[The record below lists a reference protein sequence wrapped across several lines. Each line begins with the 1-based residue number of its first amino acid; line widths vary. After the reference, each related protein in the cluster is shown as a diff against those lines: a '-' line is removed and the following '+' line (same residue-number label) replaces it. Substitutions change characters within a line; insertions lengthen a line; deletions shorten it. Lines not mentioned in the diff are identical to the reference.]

1 MFPSV
6 QLKRSTL
13 LRLSKILSLSSVTSR
28 GKAQELIKNGKVKV
42 NNQVVRQNVVVDI
55 NSAIELEGKPILV
68 DVTTKLWGIYK
79 PKHVFCSS
87 ERNYEYEE
95 RRDVEKR
102 DVQMRVVEKR
112 DVQMRDVQMRD
123 VQMRDVEKR
132 DGEMKDWEMR
142 AGEMKDHSHR
152 LVTARGSPQKGSYST
167 TQLASGD
174 LRKEFP
180 LEGRKQIGRGGR
192 RSDLYQGH
200 AGEVAERFRQLSW
213 KGDIVRHRS
222 EVGKKQDEVG
232 KQDEVERPAR
242 SEPQRLNT
250 NLFDFIRKK
259 NKAYET
265 KNKVSNDIPEHL
277 IVVNS
282 LSASS
287 EGLVLL
293 TNDGD
298 FARNLK
304 DTENNI
310 VTTYIVKVKEELTNE
325 KIKLIEKGC
334 HVGDLHIRPLSV
346 HVIKPHST
354 SPKWIK
360 ITLVEKSHTHL
371 DLLFSK
377 YSLTIRKCK
386 RFSFGPYKASDL
398 LEHFLTPLKIHSTLS
413 AMVPKYSTKL
423 ILAQPT
429 GNVLTDEHDK
439 LVLVKDYLKNS
450 AIRG

>member
-13 LRLSKILSLSSVTSR
+13 LRLSKILSLSAVTSR

-42 NNQVVRQNVVVDI
+42 NNQVVRQNVAVDI
-55 NSAIELEGKPILV
+55 NSVIELDGKPILV

-95 RRDVEKR
+95 KR
-102 DVQMRVVEKR
+102 ESL
-112 DVQMRDVQMRD
+112 
-123 VQMRDVEKR
+123 
-132 DGEMKDWEMR
+132 
-142 AGEMKDHSHR
+142 KDHPPQGVVAGRR
-152 LVTARGSPQKGSYST
+152 LPQKGSYSL
-167 TQLASGD
+167 TQLPPGD
-174 LRKEFP
+174 MRKSF
-180 LEGRKQIGRGGR
+180 LLKGREQISEVG
-192 RSDLYQGH
+192 RSDPYQEH
-200 AGEVAERFRQLSW
+200 SIQVSERLRQLNW
-213 KGDIVRHRS
+213 KGDIVRHPP
-222 EVGKKQDEVG
+222 
-232 KQDEVERPAR
+232 EVEKKPDELER
-242 SEPQRLNT
+242 SSQSVPQKLNT

-265 KNKVSNDIPEHL
+265 KNDVSNDIPEHL

-298 FARNLK
+298 FAKNLK

-334 HVGDLHIRPLSV
+334 NVGDIHIRPLEV
-346 HVIKPHST
+346 HLIKPHCS

-360 ITLVEKSHTHL
+360 LTYVEKSHTHL

-377 YSLTIRKCK
+377 YGLTIRKCK

-398 LEHFLTPLKIHSTLS
+398 SVHFLTPLKIHSTLS
-413 AMVPKYSTKL
+413 PFVPKYPPKL
-423 ILAQPT
+423 ILAQPA
-429 GNVLTDEHDK
+429 GNVLTDESDRC
-439 LVLVKDYLKNS
+439 VLVKDYLKNS
-450 AIRG
+450 VIR

>member
-13 LRLSKILSLSSVTSR
+13 LRLSKILSLSAVTSR

-55 NSAIELEGKPILV
+55 NSAIELDGKPILV
-68 DVTTKLWGIYK
+68 DITTKLWGIYK

-87 ERNYEYEE
+87 ETNYEYEE
-95 RRDVEKR
+95 KKQALKIDPPHEL
-102 DVQMRVVEKR
+102 VQC
-112 DVQMRDVQMRD
+112 
-123 VQMRDVEKR
+123 
-132 DGEMKDWEMR
+132 G
-142 AGEMKDHSHR
+142 R
-152 LVTARGSPQKGSYST
+152 LPEKGSYST
-167 TQLASGD
+167 TQLEPGD
-174 LRKEFP
+174 MRKTFLP
-180 LEGRKQIGRGGR
+180 EGRGHIVQAR
-192 RSDLYQGH
+192 RSDHYQGYS
-200 AGEVAERFRQLSW
+200 GKVDERLRMLNW
-213 KGDIVRHRS
+213 KEDIVRYPP
-222 EVGKKQDEVG
+222 EVRRNPDELE
-232 KQDEVERPAR
+232 KPSR
-242 SEPQRLNT
+242 SEPQKLNT

-265 KNKVSNDIPEHL
+265 KNNIANDIPEHL

-304 DTENNI
+304 DIENNI
-310 VTTYIVKVKEELTNE
+310 ITSYIVKVKEELTNE

-334 HVGDLHIRPLSV
+334 NVGDVHIRPLDV
-346 HVIKPHST
+346 HVIKQHSS

-360 ITLVEKSHTHL
+360 LTYVEKSHTYL
-371 DLLFSK
+371 NLLFSK
-377 YSLTIRKCK
+377 YGLTIRKCK

-398 LEHFLTPLKIHSTLS
+398 SENFLTPIKIHSTLS
-413 AMVPKYSTKL
+413 HLIPKYPPKL

-429 GNVLTDEHDK
+429 GNVLTDECDK
-439 LVLVKDYLKNS
+439 FVLVKDYLKNS
-450 AIRG
+450 VIRGETHQTTINGDEVT

>member
-13 LRLSKILSLSSVTSR
+13 LRLSKILSLSAVTSR

-42 NNQVVRQNVVVDI
+42 NNQVVRQNVAVDI

-95 RRDVEKR
+95 KR
-102 DVQMRVVEKR
+102 EALKGRPH
-112 DVQMRDVQMRD
+112 
-123 VQMRDVEKR
+123 
-132 DGEMKDWEMR
+132 G
-142 AGEMKDHSHR
+142 
-152 LVTARGSPQKGSYST
+152 LVTTRGLPQKGSYSS
-167 TQLASGD
+167 TQLPPGET
-174 LRKEFP
+174 RKEFL
-180 LEGRKQIGRGGR
+180 LEGRKQIGGGGT
-192 RSDLYQGH
+192 SDIYEGH
-200 AGEVAERFRQLSW
+200 SLKVAERGRHPNW
-213 KGDIVRHRS
+213 RRDIMGNPP
-222 EVGKKQDEVG
+222 EVGKKRDEL
-232 KQDEVERPAR
+232 ERPPR
-242 SEPQRLNT
+242 SEPQKVNT

-259 NKAYET
+259 NKAFET
-265 KNKVSNDIPEHL
+265 KNNFSNDIPEHL

-304 DTENNI
+304 DAHNNI
-310 VTTYIVKVKEELTNE
+310 ITTYIIKVKEELTNE
-325 KIKLIEKGC
+325 KIKLIERGC
-334 HVGDLHIRPLSV
+334 HVGDLHIRPLTV
-346 HVIKPHST
+346 HVIKPNCA

-360 ITLVEKSHTHL
+360 FTYVEKSHTHL

-377 YSLTIRKCK
+377 YNLTIRKCK

-398 LEHFLTPLKIHSTLS
+398 SADFLTPLKIHSTLS
-413 AMVPKYSTKL
+413 AMVPKYPPKL

-429 GNVLTDEHDK
+429 GNVLTDEHDRF
-439 LVLVKDYLKNS
+439 VLVKDYLRNS
-450 AIRG
+450 AIRGEGAQTTGVQ

>member
-13 LRLSKILSLSSVTSR
+13 LRLSKILSLSAVTSR
-28 GKAQELIKNGKVKV
+28 GKAQELIKNGKV

-55 NSAIELEGKPILV
+55 DSAIELDGKPIVV

-79 PKHVFCSS
+79 PRHVFCSS

-95 RRDVEKR
+95 KR
-102 DVQMRVVEKR
+102 E
-112 DVQMRDVQMRD
+112 
-123 VQMRDVEKR
+123 
-132 DGEMKDWEMR
+132 
-142 AGEMKDHSHR
+142 ALKDHPHVVVTGRR
-152 LVTARGSPQKGSYST
+152 LQQRGSYSG
-167 TQLASGD
+167 TQVPPGD
-174 LRKEFP
+174 MRRGFL
-180 LEGRKQIGRGGR
+180 LEGGTHISGRG

-200 AGEVAERFRQLSW
+200 SGEVTETLRQLNW
-213 KGDIVRHRS
+213 RGDIVRPPP
-222 EVGKKQDEVG
+222 EVGKKQDEV
-232 KQDEVERPAR
+232 ETTPTR
-242 SEPQRLNT
+242 SEPQKLNT

-265 KNKVSNDIPEHL
+265 KNNVTNDIPEHL
-277 IVVNS
+277 IVVNA

-287 EGLVLL
+287 EGLILL

-304 DTENNI
+304 NTENNI
-310 VTTYIVKVKEELTNE
+310 ITTYIVKVKEELTNE

-334 HVGDLHIRPLSV
+334 YVGDLHIRPLNV
-346 HVIKPHST
+346 DVIKPHCT

-360 ITLVEKSHTHL
+360 LTYVEKSHTHL

-377 YSLTIRKCK
+377 YGLTIRKCK

-398 LEHFLTPLKIHSTLS
+398 SVHFLTPLKIHSTLS
-413 AMVPKYSTKL
+413 SMVPKYHPKL
-423 ILAQPT
+423 ILSQPT
-429 GNVLTDEHDK
+429 GNVLTDKHDK
-439 LVLVKDYLKNS
+439 FVLVKDYLKES
-450 AIRG
+450 AIRGEKGRTHKSTNGDKVIWGGG